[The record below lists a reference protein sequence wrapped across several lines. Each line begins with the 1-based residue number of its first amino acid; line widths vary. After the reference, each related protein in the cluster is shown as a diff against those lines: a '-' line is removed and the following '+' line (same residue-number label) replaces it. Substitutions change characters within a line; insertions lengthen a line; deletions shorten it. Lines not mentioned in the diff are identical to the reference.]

1 MLTLGPAT
9 MNDST
14 RSDGLPVT
22 VTAHWPRPHLCL
34 VQLAGE
40 LDIATVPP
48 LVQYL
53 RKETATG
60 AAHLVLDVAGVR
72 FLAAAGISL
81 ILSAMHN
88 DDGIR
93 GRLHLV
99 GVTDNPMVARVL
111 DLAGLMP
118 LLDVHDSTEQL
129 LDHPDHA

>member
-1 MLTLGPAT
+1 

-22 VTAHWPRPHLCL
+22 VTAHWPRPQLCV

-40 LDIATVPP
+40 LDIATVPS
-48 LVQYL
+48 LAQYL
-53 RKETATG
+53 REETAPG
-60 AAHLVLDVAGVR
+60 CAHLVLDVAGVR
-72 FLAAAGISL
+72 FLAAAGIGL

-99 GVTDNPMVARVL
+99 GVTGNHVVAHVL
-111 DLAGLMP
+111 DLAGVMP
-118 LLDVHDSTEQL
+118 LLNIHDNLEQL
-129 LDHPDHA
+129 LDHPDHG

>member
-1 MLTLGPAT
+1 

-22 VTAHWPRPHLCL
+22 VTAHWPRAHLCV

-40 LDIATVPP
+40 LDIATVPS

-53 RKETATG
+53 RQETAPG
-60 AAHLVLDVAGVR
+60 CAHLVLDVAGVR
-72 FLAAAGISL
+72 FLAAAGVGL
-81 ILSAMHN
+81 ILSAMHH

-99 GVTDNPMVARVL
+99 GVTDNHAVARVL
-111 DLAGLMP
+111 DLTELMP
-118 LLDVHDSTEQL
+118 LLDVHDSLEQL
-129 LDHPDHA
+129 LDHPDHG

>member
-9 MNDST
+9 MSDST

-22 VTAHWPRPHLCL
+22 VTAHWPRPHLCV

-48 LVQYL
+48 LVEYL
-53 RKETATG
+53 RQETAPG
-60 AAHLVLDVAGVR
+60 AAHLVLDVTGVR

-111 DLAGLMP
+111 DLAGVLL
-118 LLDVHDSTEQL
+118 LLDVHDNLEQL
-129 LDHPDHA
+129 LDHPDHG

>member
-1 MLTLGPAT
+1 
-9 MNDST
+9 MNEST

-53 RKETATG
+53 RKETAPG

-81 ILSAMHN
+81 ILSAMNN

-129 LDHPDHA
+129 LDHPDHD

>member
-1 MLTLGPAT
+1 

-22 VTAHWPRPHLCL
+22 VTAYWPRPHLCV

-53 RKETATG
+53 RQETATG
-60 AAHLVLDVAGVR
+60 CAHLVLDVAGVR

-99 GVTDNPMVARVL
+99 SVTGNHMVARVL
-111 DLAGLMP
+111 DLAGVMP
-118 LLDVHDSTEQL
+118 LLDVHDSIEQL
-129 LDHPDHA
+129 LDYPDHD

>member
-1 MLTLGPAT
+1 

-22 VTAHWPRPHLCL
+22 VTAHWPRPHLCV

-48 LVQYL
+48 LAEYL
-53 RKETATG
+53 SQETATG
-60 AAHLVLDVAGVR
+60 AAHLVLDVAEVR
-72 FLAAAGISL
+72 FLACAGVRL
-81 ILSAMHN
+81 VLSAMQN

-93 GRLHLV
+93 GRLHLI
-99 GVTDNPMVARVL
+99 GVTGNHMVARVL

-118 LLDVHDSTEQL
+118 LLDVHDSLEQL
-129 LDHPDHA
+129 LDHPDHG